1 MMILNKDE
9 QSIYNIKFIIALK
22 TLPPGTYFVKDFFG
36 SDPSVPRIARKFYED
51 VVSGIYA
58 NVSLVKKRSREGYKV
73 I

>member
-1 MMILNKDE
+1 MVLNKDE
-9 QSIYNIKFIIALK
+9 QSIYNSKFIVALK
-22 TLPPGTYFVKDFFG
+22 TMPPGTYFIKEFFG

-58 NVSLVKKRSREGYKV
+58 NVSLVKKRSSEGYKV